1 MLAVFSDDL
10 ANVLGTYGVILFYF
24 AVWGLVFA
32 GTGLLV
38 GAFIP
43 FITGDTLLFSAGL
56 IAARSESINITL
68 LTLGVG
74 FAAFAGDQVGYHLG
88 QIFGRG
94 YLEKHSGPFT
104 RKAIARSENFYRMY
118 GWWAVVVARFIPWG
132 RVFVPVIAGIGKMN
146 RMKFLTSNFVG
157 ATLWGIGLTLTG
169 YYAAA
174 YPPVRSAAYVIAFI
188 VIGLSVIAGIRAW
201 RMEHG
206 AQHE

>member
-1 MLAVFSDDL
+1 MIAAFDTDLEVFLS
-10 ANVLGTYGVILFYF
+10 TYGIILFYF
-24 AVWGLVFA
+24 AVWGLVFS

-56 IAARSESINITL
+56 IAARVESINILL

-88 QIFGRG
+88 KIFGRG

-104 RKAIARSENFYRMY
+104 SKAIARSENFYRVY
-118 GWWAVVVARFIPWG
+118 GWWAIVVARFVPWG
-132 RVFVPVIAGIGKMN
+132 RVFIPVIAGIGNMH
-146 RMKFLTSNFVG
+146 RGKFLTSNFVG

-174 YPPVRSAAYVIAFI
+174 FPPVRSAAYVIATVVIILSI
-188 VIGLSVIAGIRAW
+188 VAGVRAW

-206 AQHE
+206 ARND

>member
-1 MLAVFSDDL
+1 MIAAFDSDLAVF
-10 ANVLGTYGVILFYF
+10 LGTYGVILFYF
-24 AVWGLVFA
+24 AVWGLVFS

-56 IAARSESINITL
+56 IAARADSINILL

-94 YLEKHSGPFT
+94 YLEKHAGPFT
-104 RKAIARSENFYRMY
+104 GKAIARSENFYRTY
-118 GWWAVVVARFIPWG
+118 GWWAIVVARFVPWG
-132 RVFVPVIAGIGKMN
+132 RVFIPVIAGIGKMH
-146 RMKFLTSNFVG
+146 RGKFVSSNFVG

-174 YPPVRSAAYVIAFI
+174 YPPVKSAAYVIASVVI
-188 VIGLSVIAGIRAW
+188 VMSFIAGIRAW
-201 RMEHG
+201 RLEHG
-206 AQHE
+206 SSNV

>member
-1 MLAVFSDDL
+1 MLAAFDSDL
-10 ANVLGTYGVILFYF
+10 ATFLGTYGVVLFYF
-24 AVWGLVFA
+24 VVWGLVFS

-56 IAARSESINITL
+56 IAARTDSINILL

-104 RKAIARSENFYRMY
+104 SKAIARSENFYRMY
-118 GWWAVVVARFIPWG
+118 GWWAVVVARFVPWG
-132 RVFVPVIAGIGKMN
+132 RVFIPVILGAFAISYIPERLRGFSEYRVLAFGAALVLMMN
-146 RMKFLTSNFVG
+146 VRPE
-157 ATLWGIGLTLTG
+157 GLL
-169 YYAAA
+169 
-174 YPPVRSAAYVIAFI
+174 PRRVR
-188 VIGLSVIAGIRAW
+188 GRAVDN
-201 RMEHG
+201 
-206 AQHE
+206 A

>member
-1 MLAVFSDDL
+1 MLAAFDSDL
-10 ANVLGTYGVILFYF
+10 ATFLGTYGVVLFYF
-24 AVWGLVFA
+24 VVWGLVFS

-56 IAARSESINITL
+56 IAARTDSINILL

-104 RKAIARSENFYRMY
+104 SKAIARSENFYRMY
-118 GWWAVVVARFIPWG
+118 GWWAVVVARFVPWG
-132 RVFVPVIAGIGKMN
+132 RVSIPVIAGIG
-146 RMKFLTSNFVG
+146 RMHRGKFLTSNFVG

-169 YYAAA
+169 YYAAS
-174 YPPVRSAAYVIAFI
+174 YPPVRSVAYVIAAI
-188 VIGLSVIAGIRAW
+188 VIALSFIAGIRAW
-201 RMEHG
+201 RLEHRG
-206 AQHE
+206 

>member
-1 MLAVFSDDL
+1 MIAAFDTDL
-10 ANVLGTYGVILFYF
+10 AAFLGAYGAVLFYF
-24 AVWGLVFA
+24 AVWGLVFS

-56 IAARSESINITL
+56 IAARADKINILL

-104 RKAIARSENFYRMY
+104 SRAIARSESFYRMY
-118 GWWAVVVARFIPWG
+118 GWWAVVVARFVPWG
-132 RVFVPVIAGIGKMN
+132 RVFIPVIAGIG
-146 RMKFLTSNFVG
+146 RMHRGRFVSSNFVG
-157 ATLWGIGLTLTG
+157 ATLWGAGLTLTG
-169 YYAAA
+169 YYAAS
-174 YPPVRSAAYVIAFI
+174 YPPVKSAAYVLATVVLTLSI
-188 VIGLSVIAGIRAW
+188 VAGIRAW
-201 RMEHG
+201 RLEHR
-206 AQHE
+206 A

>member
-1 MLAVFSDDL
+1 MIAAFDSDLAVFLS
-10 ANVLGTYGVILFYF
+10 TYGIVLFYF
-24 AVWGLVFA
+24 VVWGLVFA

-56 IAARSESINITL
+56 IAARTDSINILL

-104 RKAIARSENFYRMY
+104 SKAIVRSENFYRLY
-118 GWWAVVVARFIPWG
+118 GWWAIVVARFVPWG
-132 RVFVPVIAGIGKMN
+132 RVFIPVIAGVSRMHRGK
-146 RMKFLTSNFVG
+146 FVTSNFVG

-169 YYAAA
+169 YYAAS
-174 YPPVRSAAYVIAFI
+174 YPPVRSAAYVIAGV
-188 VIGLSVIAGIRAW
+188 VITMSFIAGIRAW
-201 RMEHG
+201 RLEHG
-206 AQHE
+206 SSNV

>member
-1 MLAVFSDDL
+1 MIAAFSDDL
-10 ANVLGTYGVILFYF
+10 ANVLGTYGVVLFYF

-56 IAARSESINITL
+56 IAARSDSINITL

-88 QIFGRG
+88 GIFGRG

-104 RKAIARSENFYRMY
+104 TRAIARSENFYRMY
-118 GWWAVVVARFIPWG
+118 GWWAVVVARFVPWG
-132 RVFVPVIAGIGKMN
+132 RVFIPVIAGIGKMH
-146 RMKFLTSNFVG
+146 RGKFLSSNFVG

-174 YPPVRSAAYVIAFI
+174 YPPVRQAAYVIALI
-188 VIGLSVIAGIRAW
+188 VIALSVVAGIRAW
-201 RMEHG
+201 RMERGSSHG
-206 AQHE
+206 